1 MSADPTSAALADEAA
16 APHRRMRRIGRAAL
30 LAACL
35 AVTVAACLLVGTQLR
50 QALLTLQE
58 VQARELQGRGTTI
71 ATRMAQ
77 ARAGAEALADLAEG
91 LAGAPTPCPPLG
103 GMLDTAPL
111 VEGSPPASL
120 AGSAPCLAA
129 QLRLPLLAGQVP
141 DLRRVELA
149 GPGWSMAFAMTGT
162 RAPAPPGPARA
173 GFQAPIPGPDG
184 APEVRVAVP
193 GLDQIG
199 SLGLALSTDGLWAQT
214 FPLSGPE
221 GEVLLLAPDGQVIVR
236 GGALPGVPDMAPL
249 PAAFAQGDRKALLER
264 LAGAPADFAAGTML
278 RVLRLPDTDWYLVG
292 TTDTGALAAWLLQR
306 NGALLAFAL
315 LVTLGAWAAYAY
327 VLSALVRPSQDLED
341 ALDRTRANLTVTF
354 DHMAEG
360 LCLVGSDGTIVS
372 ANTRLGELTG
382 LGRATVTPG
391 HPVAPLLGLLD
402 LPAPPAECRHA
413 RDLVLPDGR
422 WLEAVLSPVAG
433 RPLSILLV
441 RDVTER
447 KLAEIAVRDA
457 RDEAEAAYARSE
469 ELLLNV
475 LPRPVADRLKAGE
488 REIADGLDAVTVLF
502 ADIVD
507 FTRYAADRPPAEVV
521 RLLNRVFSRFD
532 ALCARHGVEKLK
544 TIGDGYMAVAGA
556 PLARAGHEA
565 AAARLALDMQAAMAE
580 FADEE
585 PGLALRIGLHTGHAV
600 AGVIGTQKFAYDIWG
615 DTVNMASRLESKA
628 CAGTITVSQAVRD
641 ALDTGF
647 LFEPLGPV
655 ELKGRGL
662 VDAWRLLGPKG

>member
-1 MSADPTSAALADEAA
+1 MSVDAPSAVQVADAA
-16 APHRRMRRIGRAAL
+16 APHRRMRRIGHAAL

-35 AVTVAACLLVGTQLR
+35 AITAAAGLLVGTQLR
-50 QALLTLQE
+50 QAVLTLQE
-58 VQARELQGRGTTI
+58 VQARELQSRGSTI
-71 ATRMAQ
+71 ATRMGQ
-77 ARAGAEALADLAEG
+77 ARAGAEVLTDMAEA
-91 LAGAPTPCPPLG
+91 LAGAPTPCPPVG
-103 GMLDTAPL
+103 GVLETAPL
-111 VEGSPPASL
+111 ASGTPPAAL
-120 AGSAPCLAA
+120 AGSAPCLSG

-149 GPGWSMAFAMTGT
+149 GPDWSLAFTLSGV
-162 RAPAPPGPARA
+162 RAPALPGLAKP
-173 GFQAPIPGPDG
+173 GFQAPVPGPDG
-184 APEVRVAVP
+184 TPEVLVAVP
-193 GLDQIG
+193 GIDQLG
-199 SLGLALSTDGLWAQT
+199 SLALALSTDGLWAQT

-221 GEVLLLAPDGQVIVR
+221 GEVLLLAPDGMVIVR
-236 GGALPGVPDMAPL
+236 GGALPGMPDMVPL
-249 PAAFAQGDRKALLER
+249 PEALVPGDRAALLER
-264 LAGAPADFAAGTML
+264 LAGTPASFADGTML
-278 RVLRLPDTDWYLVG
+278 KVLRLPDTDWYLVG
-292 TTDTGALAAWLLQR
+292 ATSVSALATWLIQR

-315 LVTLGAWAAYAY
+315 LVTAGAWTAYAY
-327 VLSALVRPSQDLED
+327 VLSALVRPSQKLEE

-360 LCLVGSDGTIVS
+360 LCLVGEDGCIVS
-372 ANTRLGELTG
+372 ANTRLGDLTG
-382 LGRATVTPG
+382 MGATAVSPG
-391 HPVAPLLGLLD
+391 QPVAPLLALLD

-447 KLAEIAVRDA
+447 KLGEIAVRDA

-475 LPRPVADRLKAGE
+475 LPGPVADRLKAGE

-580 FADEE
+580 FAAEE
-585 PGLALRIGLHTGHAV
+585 RGLALRVGLHAGHAV

-615 DTVNMASRLESKA
+615 DTVNMASRLEAKA
-628 CAGTITVSQAVRD
+628 AAGTITVSEAVRA
-641 ALDTGF
+641 ALADDF
-647 LFEPLGPV
+647 LFEPLGEV
-655 ELKGRGL
+655 ELKGRGM
-662 VDAWRLLGPKG
+662 VPAWRLVGAKP